1 MNCAYLRKSR
11 ADRDAELRGEGET
24 LKRHRELITEYADS
38 LNIKIEKF
46 YCEVVSG
53 ETIEAR
59 PVMQELLADVE
70 AGMWE
75 GVFVVEVERLARG
88 NTKDQG
94 IVAEAFQ
101 LSSTKIYTL
110 TKIYDPNDE
119 FDEEYFEFGL
129 FMSRREYKTINRRL
143 QRGRIASVKNGYYIA
158 STAPYGYRKVKNKQ
172 DKGYTLEIIPEE
184 AEVVRM
190 VFEWYCK
197 GELQPD
203 GSYLPIGTDRI
214 ASKLDRMGI
223 KPAANSTWSRST
235 IGDMLRNITYT
246 GKVCWGKK
254 KEQKTYQDGALKKTR
269 KDSEDYIVA
278 DGLHE
283 AIIPDELFDKAAK
296 MRSIRQKCTT
306 PAKCTLQNP
315 FSGIIH
321 CRKCGAL
328 MTRLAPSPKNN
339 YAKLKCPNKYCDNI
353 SSPLF
358 LVEEQILLFL
368 EDWLKTYELS
378 SQEQS
383 LPAHE
388 EIAVKEKPLKKLD
401 EEITAYQSQL
411 NKAFDLLERDIYTLE
426 VFQQRHDYITNEI
439 QALSQNREL
448 LQSEISRLKAIQ
460 VKQEEFAPK
469 VRKLLDTYQG
479 NTPKANNTILR
490 ELLENVLYEK
500 KEPNRRGN
508 LYNANFELNIFPR
521 IPS

>member
-1 MNCAYLRKSR
+1 MYCAYLRKSR

-24 LKRHRELITEYADS
+24 LKRHRELITEYANR
-38 LNIKIEKF
+38 LNITIEKF

-53 ETIEAR
+53 ETIAAR

-70 AGMWE
+70 EGLWE

-101 LSSTKIYTL
+101 FSSTKIYTL

-143 QRGRIASVKNGYYIA
+143 QRGRIASVKNGCYIA
-158 STAPYGYRKVKNKQ
+158 STAPYGYCKVKNKH

-184 AEVVRM
+184 AEIVRL
-190 VFEWYCK
+190 VFEWYCI

-203 GSYLPIGTDRI
+203 GSYVPIGTDRI
-214 ASKLDRMGI
+214 ASKLDKMGVR
-223 KPAANSTWSRST
+223 PATNATWSKSS

-254 KEQKTYQDGALKKTR
+254 KEQKTYLDGTLKKTR

-283 AIIPDELFDKAAK
+283 AIIPDELFNKATK
-296 MRSIRQKCTT
+296 MRSTRKKCTT

-321 CRKCGAL
+321 CRKCGSL
-328 MTRLAPSPKNN
+328 MTRLAPNPKDN

-368 EDWLKTYELS
+368 ENWLKTYELS
-378 SQEQS
+378 NHEQA
-383 LPAHE
+383 LPTHE
-388 EIAVKEKPLKKLD
+388 EILVKEKALKKLD
-401 EEITAYQSQL
+401 EEISTYQAQL
-411 NKAFDLLERDIYTLE
+411 NKAFDLLEREVYTLE
-426 VFQQRHDYITNEI
+426 LFQQRHNYLTNEI
-439 QALSQNREL
+439 QTLSKSKEL
-448 LQSEISRLKAIQ
+448 LSEEISRLEAVQ
-460 VKQEEFAPK
+460 MKQEEFAPK
-469 VRKLLDTYQG
+469 VRKLLDTYQD
-479 NTPKANNTILR
+479 NTPEANNTILK
-490 ELLENVLYEK
+490 ELLEDVLYEK
-500 KEPNRRGN
+500 KEPNRKGN
-508 LYNANFELNIFPR
+508 LHNANFDLNIFPR